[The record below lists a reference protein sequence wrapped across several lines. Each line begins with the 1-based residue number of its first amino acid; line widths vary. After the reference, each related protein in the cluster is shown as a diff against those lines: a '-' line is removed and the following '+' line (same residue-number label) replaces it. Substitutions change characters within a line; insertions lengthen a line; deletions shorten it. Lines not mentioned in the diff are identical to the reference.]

1 MLKKLQH
8 KMLELHTSHFIYC
21 TSDSMA
27 NNCAWPGA
35 VVKAACL
42 ESRRSR
48 VSSLALTFRFQRNDF
63 FLSCSLV
70 KIQYC
75 GKPPRQR
82 GSVFVL
88 GPLGLEPGLEFR
100 ILCPEGSVISFI
112 SPSSGSP
119 DPIYPIAEQM

>member
-21 TSDSMA
+21 TSDSMS

-48 VSSLALTFRFQRNDF
+48 VLSLALT
-63 FLSCSLV
+63 S
-70 KIQYC
+70 
-75 GKPPRQR
+75 RQR
-82 GSVFVL
+82 GSVVVL

-112 SPSSGSP
+112 SPSSGFP
-119 DPIYPIAEQM
+119 DPI